1 MTLWGA
7 SMNQTR
13 SMCLLV
19 ALFIGAYSSTA
30 GAQMTAQ
37 MRASTLLGHC
47 TKSSEPDGFCLGYME
62 AALDFI
68 TEYQLWMTLNR
79 YEYPPKDK
87 PICVSSRL
95 PAREAA
101 NVFVGWMKS
110 HDVGWT
116 AANAGVGDA
125 VRNAYACKK

>member
-1 MTLWGA
+1 MKIG
-7 SMNQTR
+7 
-13 SMCLLV
+13 LLV
-19 ALFIGAYSSTA
+19 AFFLGVYSSTA
-30 GAQMTAQ
+30 GAAMMDQ
-37 MRASTLLGHC
+37 MRSATLLEHC
-47 TKSSEPDGFCLGYME
+47 TKSFEPDGFCLGYME

-116 AANAGVGDA
+116 AANAAVGDA
-125 VRNAYACKK
+125 LRDAYACKK